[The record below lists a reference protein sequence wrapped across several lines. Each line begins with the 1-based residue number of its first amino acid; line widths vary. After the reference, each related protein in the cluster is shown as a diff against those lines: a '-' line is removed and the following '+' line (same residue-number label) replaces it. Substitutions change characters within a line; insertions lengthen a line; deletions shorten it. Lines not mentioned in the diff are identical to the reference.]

1 MLSCNCL
8 TSKVKCI
15 VIKKCSNPLFLSYR
29 FKKNCTLGGLW
40 SCSQSK
46 LSRITLHDFYF
57 ILPPGQA
64 RTVLIYVGS
73 IQAGLLNYGAKADRT
88 RTGGNCVQ
96 NSLRYQMCQH
106 LYLNRFVLYVERSVG
121 IVFQ

>member
-1 MLSCNCL
+1 MHCN
-8 TSKVKCI
+8 
-15 VIKKCSNPLFLSYR
+15 KKSVQILFFYHIDL
-29 FKKNCTLGGLW
+29 KKNCTLGGLW

-46 LSRITLHDFYF
+46 LSRITFYF